1 MSGCHLA
8 RVALYLGNASRRALL
23 FGAMAVVAA
32 SCNTVDGAVGAA
44 QQTARGGIAFT
55 DVADVV
61 DRVADAKSVII
72 ATYELSPRS
81 TLLRAIAAA
90 AARGAHVDVVLSGSA
105 FGAAR
110 VANESSMQ
118 LLAGDPQRCARTQHS
133 RAMCRVWYSAGADHL
148 KIAIVDQGR
157 GPAVFLSDR
166 NFASQSRAE
175 LVIRDEIAKDRPILE
190 RAIYGIAGSDDHLWT
205 TKGTALKAEATIIRQ
220 RRTRSLSIATESFG
234 SSSLVYRAIFD
245 RARAGDHVRL
255 IVARLEYS
263 RSIAERR
270 AVAALEAAGVTVR
283 VGGDE
288 KMAVDGPAV
297 WIGSAN
303 ASGAGRNGAGSA
315 DQLDWGMA
323 FISDAL
329 AQHVQRQFDADW
341 AYGADAT

>member
-1 MSGCHLA
+1 ML
-8 RVALYLGNASRRALL
+8 
-23 FGAMAVVAA
+23 GAMTVVAA
-32 SCNTVDGAVGAA
+32 SCNTVDGAAGAA
-44 QQTARGGIAFT
+44 QQTSQGGIAFT

-61 DRVADAKSVII
+61 ERVADARSVII

-118 LLAGDPQRCARTQHS
+118 LLVAAPQRCALTQHS

-148 KIAIVDQGR
+148 KIAVVDQGR

-166 NFASQSRAE
+166 NFASRSRAE
-175 LVIRDEIAKDRPILE
+175 LVVRDEIAQDRPILE
-190 RAIYGIAGSDDHLWT
+190 RAVYGIAGSDDHLWT
-205 TKGTALKAEATIIRQ
+205 TKGTALMAEAAIIRQ
-220 RRTRSLSIATESFG
+220 RRTRSLSIASESFG
-234 SSSLVYRAIFD
+234 SGSVVYRAIID

-255 IVARLEYS
+255 LVAQLEYR
-263 RSIAERR
+263 RSISERR
-270 AVAALEAAGVTVR
+270 AVAALEATGVVVR
-283 VGGDE
+283 IGGDE
-288 KMAVDGPAV
+288 KMAVDGPDV

-303 ASGAGRNGAGSA
+303 ASGAGRNGAGGEA
-315 DQLDWGMA
+315 QLDWGMA
-323 FISDAL
+323 FTSDAL

-341 AYGADAT
+341 ADGADTTE